1 MKCLISSAA
10 VSRAVQVDPMS
21 VLYVV
26 QMVKAKP
33 EIMYHVPFPI
43 EKKTEQW
50 TENILFEGQPLTTDV
65 NNPT

>member
-43 EKKTEQW
+43 EKK
-50 TENILFEGQPLTTDV
+50 N
-65 NNPT
+65 